1 MASRSRQA
9 HKRDARGDISTSF
22 TRTSEIKMETPICLI
37 ENTADDNFMVNP
49 EAINILSKFNQP
61 VVVVSI
67 VGMYRTGKSYL
78 MNILSGS
85 QRGFDVGSTVR
96 AHTKGIWM
104 WCIPHPTKT
113 NHTLVLLDT
122 EGLGDIEKG
131 NDKSDIRIFVLAV
144 LLSSALVY
152 NSKGTIDQ
160 DAMNK
165 LKFVGEISEL
175 IKIKS
180 VDNEDEEEEFSSHF
194 PIFIWAVR
202 DFHLQL
208 ELDGKT
214 ISEDEYLENAL
225 KPKTPERTT
234 KDEDYNRLRKR
245 IRAYFGTRK
254 CFVFGLPTTDDRVLG
269 NLEKATKSELSA
281 RFVAQSEKFCDYI
294 FQNVGTKHVRD
305 MLTVTGHRF
314 GELAKMYTEAI
325 TNSTFACMEEA
336 VVSLAEKENQAAIQ
350 EATKHYVEKMKTI
363 QLPTETLADFLE
375 QSRKYEEEA
384 HQMFRKRSFKD
395 NNRVFLQ
402 QLMNDLLKEKS
413 GFICIN
419 EEKSLEICNSLIKKH
434 SLAFEKA
441 LAGGAYNVRGGHAK
455 FKQDLKAI
463 EEKYNMEK
471 RKGLKA
477 VEALIQYIE
486 SKQSAEIKIIQ
497 QDNALNMKEKEA
509 AEENNR
515 RKISEMEQD
524 FRRQLEEQSKQ
535 VEADNKAVL
544 EQTISEMTRQ
554 MEEERRMM
562 NENMERTIREKM
574 KEQELYLKQGF
585 QEQANKF
592 QAQVETLKLDRL
604 EAEKLHHERYEQLL
618 KVKDKQIEIFQELI
632 KDFGNKLTA
641 LANRDPC
648 TIL

>member
-1 MASRSRQA
+1 
-9 HKRDARGDISTSF
+9 
-22 TRTSEIKMETPICLI
+22 MEAPICLI
-37 ENTADDNFMVNP
+37 ENTADDKLVVNP
-49 EAINILSKFNQP
+49 KAINILSKFNQP
-61 VVVVSI
+61 MVVVSI

-78 MNILSGS
+78 MNKLSGS

-96 AHTKGIWM
+96 AQTKGIWI
-104 WCIPHPTKT
+104 WCVPHPTKT

-131 NDKSDIRIFVLAV
+131 DGKSDIRIFALAV

-180 VDNEDEEEEFSSHF
+180 EDNEDEEVEISSHF

-202 DFHLQL
+202 DFHLEL
-208 ELDGKT
+208 NLDGQL
-214 ISEDEYLENAL
+214 ISEDDYLENAL
-225 KPKTPERTT
+225 KLKNPEKTT

-254 CFVFGLPTTDDRVLG
+254 CFIFGLPAANDGVLG
-269 NLEKATKSELSA
+269 NLEKAPESKLSE
-281 RFVAQSEKFCDYI
+281 RFVAQSRRFCDYI
-294 FQNVGTKHVRD
+294 FQNVGAKHVRD

-325 TNSTFACMEEA
+325 TNSKFACIEEA

-363 QLPTETLADFLE
+363 QLPTKTLANFLE
-375 QSRKYEEEA
+375 QSRRYEEEA
-384 HQMFRKRSFKD
+384 RQMFLKRSFKD
-395 NNRVFLQ
+395 NNHVFLEQ
-402 QLMNDLLKEKS
+402 FMRNLLKEKN

-434 SLAFEKA
+434 SLTFEKA

-455 FKQDLKAI
+455 FKQHLKAI

-471 RKGLKA
+471 GKGVKA
-477 VEALIQYIE
+477 DEALKQYIE
-486 SKQSAEIKIIQ
+486 SKQSTEISIIQ

-515 RKISEMEQD
+515 RKIYEMEQN
-524 FRRQLEEQSKQ
+524 FRRQLEQQTNQMKAE
-535 VEADNKAVL
+535 NKVVV
-544 EQTISEMTRQ
+544 EQTISEMIRH
-554 MEEERRMM
+554 MEMERRVM
-562 NENMERTIREKM
+562 NENMERTIREKA
-574 KEQELYLKQGF
+574 KEQELYLKQGL
-585 QEQANKF
+585 QEQANKY
-592 QAQVETLKLDRL
+592 QAHMETLQRENQD
-604 EAEKLHHERYEQLL
+604 AEKSLENCQEMIGNLE
-618 KVKDKQIEIFQELI
+618 DKCEELS
-632 KDFGNKLTA
+632 
-641 LANRDPC
+641 NRWSC
-648 TIL
+648 TIS